1 MRNRVVVITLL
12 PVIIFLWIIGWSLFW
27 IGSQNKPQKTQ
38 TTTERNPIS
47 MTTVMCEEYKARS

>member
-12 PVIIFLWIIGWSLFW
+12 PVIIFLWVIGWTLFW

-38 TTTERNPIS
+38 TATERDPIS
-47 MTTVMCEEYKARS
+47 MTIVMYEEQKAQF

>member
-27 IGSQNKPQKTQ
+27 IGSQNKSQENRAAA
-38 TTTERNPIS
+38 ERDRIS
-47 MTTVMCEEYKARS
+47 MTIEMYQEHNA

>member
-27 IGSQNKPQKTQ
+27 IGSQNKPQKTEA
-38 TTTERNPIS
+38 TTERDPIS
-47 MTTVMCEEYKARS
+47 MTIVMCEEHKAKS